1 MIQIDDKFKML
12 IEVHKEYNSL
22 LPLEIQEQDEE
33 WFDDV
38 DEDLL
43 SFKNKILNWIKDTE
57 LERRATMK

>member
-1 MIQIDDKFKML
+1 M
-12 IEVHKEYNSL
+12 EVHKEYNSL

-43 SFKNKILNWIKDTE
+43 SFKNKIHNWIKDTE